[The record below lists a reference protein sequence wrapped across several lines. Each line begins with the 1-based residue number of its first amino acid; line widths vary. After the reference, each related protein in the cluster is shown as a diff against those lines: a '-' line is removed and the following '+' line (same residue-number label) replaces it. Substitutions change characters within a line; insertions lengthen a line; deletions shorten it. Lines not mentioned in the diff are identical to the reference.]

1 MVAGALFSFLH
12 FVAVL
17 AIAGTLFFEWFT
29 LNHAP
34 SLADARRLQSA
45 DRWYGIAAGV
55 LLVVGLVRVFQYEK
69 GKDYYVSNTFF
80 LLKMALFIAV
90 GLISIYPTVRFI
102 AWGKLT
108 RQGQVPVVSAAE
120 LQRLRRVLAAE
131 LLLLAGIVLCASL
144 MAKGLG
150 VG

>member
-1 MVAGALFSFLH
+1 MVASALFSFLH

-17 AIAGTLFFEWFT
+17 VIAGTLFFEWLT
-29 LNHAP
+29 LNQVP
-34 SLADARRLQSA
+34 SLADARRLQWA

-55 LLVVGLVRVFQYEK
+55 LVVVGLVRVFQFEK
-69 GKDYYVSNTFF
+69 GKSYYFSNTFF

-108 RQGQVPVVSAAE
+108 RQGQMPAVTAGE
-120 LQRLRRVLAAE
+120 LRRLRLSLGAE
-131 LLLLAGIVLCASL
+131 LLLLAGVVLCASL
-144 MAKGLG
+144 MAKGIG
-150 VG
+150 A

>member
-1 MVAGALFSFLH
+1 MVASALFSFLH

-17 AIAGTLFFEWFT
+17 AVAGTLFFEWLT
-29 LNHAP
+29 LNQAP
-34 SLADARRLQSA
+34 SHADVRRLGWA

-55 LLVVGLVRVFQYEK
+55 LLAAGLVRVFQFEK
-69 GKDYYVSNTFF
+69 GRDYYFSNTFF
-80 LLKMALFIAV
+80 LLKMALFVAV

-102 AWGKLT
+102 HWGKLA
-108 RQGQVPVVSAAE
+108 RQGQMPVVSAPE
-120 LQRLRRVLAAE
+120 LRRLRLALGAE

-150 VG
+150 A